1 MGVLVDNLKAS
12 VIVFCKVDDDYGVDW
27 DGPHAVEDADSI
39 SIPDVELPRDLT
51 AEELAG
57 LPNREMTLNEAIDA
71 YMSTVAQLTEIF
83 RH

>member
-1 MGVLVDNLKAS
+1 MVDNLKAS

-27 DGPHAVEDADSI
+27 DVPHAVEDADSI

-57 LPNREMTLNEAIDA
+57 PPNREMPLNEAIDA